1 VTPYG
6 VPRARGDGTAGRACH
21 PSERVVCADVKR
33 ILSATAAV
41 ALGLGVLTACG
52 GGDDAAASGYC
63 DDLKATKTNLDAIQ
77 EGDLSSLE
85 KAADQIH
92 DLRDEAPEAVSSDW
106 KVLSD
111 GFDKILAAFQKAGL
125 DADDIAKLQDG
136 TMPEGVDMQALQD
149 AMTEIQDLSSDDF
162 TKAGDAISKHAKDEC
177 NVDLQA

>member
-1 VTPYG
+1 
-6 VPRARGDGTAGRACH
+6 
-21 PSERVVCADVKR
+21 VKR

-52 GGDDAAASGYC
+52 GGDDSAGSDSYC
-63 DDLKATKTNLDAIQ
+63 SDLKATKTNLDAIQ

-92 DLRDEAPEAVSSDW
+92 TLRDEAPEQVSADW

-125 DADDIAKLQDG
+125 DADDIANLQDG
-136 TMPEGVDMQALQD
+136 QMPDGVDMTALQD
-149 AMTEIQDLSSDDF
+149 AMTEIQDLSNEDF
-162 TKAGDAISKHAKDEC
+162 TKAGDEISQHAKDEC
-177 NVDLQA
+177 DVDLKA